1 MNHLFVDTNV
11 VLDFVTNR
19 EPFTSYASQL
29 FELAERKDITLY
41 VSALSYTNIHYII
54 SKKFP
59 KSLVN
64 SILKDLFEFLETI
77 DVKKETVGAAL
88 NSSFDD
94 FEDAVQNES
103 AISIPEINAII
114 TRDSKGFKRS
124 SLPVLSPP
132 EALVL
137 MENL

>member
-1 MNHLFVDTNV
+1 MFG
-11 VLDFVTNR
+11 
-19 EPFTSYASQL
+19 
-29 FELAERKDITLY
+29 
-41 VSALSYTNIHYII
+41 
-54 SKKFP
+54 
-59 KSLVN
+59 
-64 SILKDLFEFLETI
+64 FLETI

-88 NSSFDD
+88 NSNFDD

-124 SLPVLSPP
+124 SLPVLSPV

-137 MENL
+137 IENF